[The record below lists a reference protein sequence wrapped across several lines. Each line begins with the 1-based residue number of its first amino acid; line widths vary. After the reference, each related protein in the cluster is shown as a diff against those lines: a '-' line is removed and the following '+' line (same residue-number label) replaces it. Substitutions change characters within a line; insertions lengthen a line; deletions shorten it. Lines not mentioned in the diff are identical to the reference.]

1 MVSKQRLL
9 EILDEYDDDARFDEY
24 ELSRILRDEEEAKQ
38 EMIERA
44 VERLHNSGFYA
55 QQDLI
60 DSYRRER

>member
-44 VERLHNSGFYA
+44 VERLHKSGFYA